1 MIIGIFI
8 SPWQAIA
15 VIIVVLIVQQID
27 SNIMNPLIVG
37 RSLNVHPL
45 TIIIVLLVAGN
56 LAGLLGM
63 LLAVPTYAVAKT
75 VIINIAKMWRLNKES
90 RLEVKEP

>member
-1 MIIGIFI
+1 M
-8 SPWQAIA
+8 
-15 VIIVVLIVQQID
+15 
-27 SNIMNPLIVG
+27 G